1 MEITFDPINFYD
13 AFLTR
18 WLGGN
23 FKASES
29 RSKNDKNYQKIQIF
43 QPPPVL
49 RLVELDKKTHQKN
62 HKKSIFQISINF
74 KASESRSKIENHKK
88 SIFRISAN
96 FKASESRSK
105 NEKKNK
111 KIESS
116 ASFKAS
122 ESRSEIYRKNT
133 DISIFQI
140 SANLKASETRSKV
153 LIDKISNF

>member
-18 WLGGN
+18 WLGGLGS

-29 RSKNDKNYQKIQIF
+29 GSKNDKNYQKIQIF

-96 FKASESRSK
+96 FKVSESRSK
-105 NEKKNK
+105 NEKKTK
-111 KIESS
+111 KSNRPQVLRLVKVDQKFIEKTQIFRF
-116 ASFKAS
+116 FK
-122 ESRSEIYRKNT
+122 SR
-133 DISIFQI
+133 QI
-140 SANLKASETRSKV
+140 LRLVKLGQKY
-153 LIDKISNF
+153 